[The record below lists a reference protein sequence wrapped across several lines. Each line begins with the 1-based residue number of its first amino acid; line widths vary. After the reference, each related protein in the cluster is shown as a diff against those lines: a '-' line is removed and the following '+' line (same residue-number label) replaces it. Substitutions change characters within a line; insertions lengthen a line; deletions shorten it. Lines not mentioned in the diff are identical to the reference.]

1 MLCEISCITI
11 YSIIVNITVSFYF
24 TSDRKKV
31 RTSENPISTD
41 MYEDIEE
48 ATSNQRTEGM
58 IYSIYLLINKPCS
71 WHSRYKGTMS
81 EIS

>member
-11 YSIIVNITVSFYF
+11 YSIIVNITVSLYF

-58 IYSIYLLINKPCS
+58 IYSIDLLINKPCS
-71 WHSRYKGTMS
+71 WHSRYNGTMS